1 MRQGIP
7 LITFRL
13 LAALALLLLPGLA
26 HAHAVLVE
34 ASPADGARVETLPAE
49 VRLRFNE
56 PVSPV
61 AVHAF
66 GPDGALALPGPATAA
81 DDGLTIPLP
90 PAGGTRPGTY
100 TISYRVTSGDG
111 HPVAGSLLFGV
122 GVTPERP
129 EQAEERGRNA
139 TLLATALARALHYG
153 SLLAAAGGALF
164 VTLVAPGQTLPLGRT
179 RVPLA
184 LAVRLPLLVGLAAL
198 AVPLNLGLAGVML
211 TGESPLALAGLDSWR
226 AALASTGG
234 PSAGIALAGLALLA
248 IGLRLDQRW
257 ALLAGALVAVGA
269 LAATGHA
276 ATAPPRGV
284 AAPLV
289 ALHGLTAAFWLG
301 SLAPLRLVLRHAP
314 GMEAARLVRRFSRG
328 GLIAVAGLAVA
339 GLGLSLLQIVDP
351 AAIGTTAY
359 GQIWLVKMVGVALL
373 LGLASVNR
381 LRLTPA
387 LEDGRRANRDQARRL
402 LTLSISSE
410 MALMALVLLLTAGLG
425 TTPPPRARTQPANE
439 AATGHT
445 SVVTAKGRQ
454 AVVTVDP
461 ARTGPNRLTLHLAQ
475 ADGTPFDPKE
485 LTLEAAQ
492 PAAGIEPI
500 TRRLTRTGPGVY
512 RLDGLTLPVAGRWEI
527 RIDALIDDFEKAI
540 FRTTLPVG
548 G

>member
-1 MRQGIP
+1 MRP
-7 LITFRL
+7 AVL
-13 LAALALLLLPGLA
+13 LARLGLLAILALLPPSGPT

-34 ASPADGARVETLPAE
+34 ASPADGARVESLPAE

-81 DDGLTIPLP
+81 DGGLTVPLP
-90 PAGGTRPGTY
+90 AGNARPGSY
-100 TISYRVTSGDG
+100 TVSYRVTSEDG

-129 EQAEERGRNA
+129 ERAEERARDA
-139 TLLATALARALHYG
+139 TLLVAALARALHYG

-164 VTLVAPGQTLPLGRT
+164 VTLVAPGQTLPRGRT
-179 RVPLA
+179 RVMLA
-184 LAVRLPLLVGLAAL
+184 GAARLPLLVGLAAL
-198 AVPLNLGLAGVML
+198 AVPLNLGMAGVVL
-211 TGESPLALAGLDSWR
+211 TGESPAALLGPDSWR

-234 PSAGIALAGLALLA
+234 PSAGLALAGLALLA
-248 IGLRLDQRW
+248 IGLRLDRRG
-257 ALLAGALVAVGA
+257 ALLAGAVVAVGA

-276 ATAPPRGV
+276 ATAPPRWL

-339 GLGLSLLQIVDP
+339 GGALTLLQIVDP
-351 AAIGTTAY
+351 AAVGTTVY
-359 GQIWLVKMVGVALL
+359 GQIWLAKMLMVALL

-387 LEDGRRANRDQARRL
+387 LQDGTRANRDRARRL
-402 LTLSISSE
+402 LTLSVSSE
-410 MALMALVLLLTAGLG
+410 MVLMALVLLLTAGLG
-425 TTPPPRARTQPANE
+425 TTPPPRARTQPASE
-439 AATGHT
+439 AAVGYT
-445 SVVTAKGRQ
+445 SVATVNGRQ
-454 AVVTVDP
+454 AVITADP
-461 ARTGPNRLTLHLAQ
+461 ARTGANRLTLHLAQ

-485 LTLEAAQ
+485 LTLEIAQ

-500 TRRLTRTGPGVY
+500 IRPLARTGPGAY
-512 RLDGLTLPVAGRWEI
+512 RLDGLTLPVAGRWEV
-527 RIDALIDDFEKAI
+527 RIDALIDDFEKTV
-540 FRTTLPVG
+540 FRASLPVG